1 MKFRRQPPSGPVLV
15 DTWLAPLRSLV
26 GEVWPEATDGFDIA
40 GHLDSGGDGLSI
52 GASR

>member
-1 MKFRRQPPSGPVLV
+1 MKLHRQPPSGPVL
-15 DTWLAPLRSLV
+15 TATGLAPLRSLG

-40 GHLDSGGDGLSI
+40 GHLDPGGDGLSI